1 MNAFSETGFGRYSL
15 KQVLLKISR
24 YSELKE
30 AQTMVLFCELVNFL
44 TTAFY
49 RTTPVAASVFFK
61 VIKVIL
67 KWCLKICS
75 CYDVQMF
82 SSQNV

>member
-15 KQVLLKISR
+15 KQVLLMISQ
-24 YSELKE
+24 YSELNE
-30 AQTMVLFCELVNFL
+30 AQTQVLFCELVNFL